1 MRGSHHFQREVLTY
15 SVMVGMQ
22 FSTVGINTLF
32 KAATMEGMSPYVS
45 VAYSYGIASLLLL
58 LPTLFSHSSSPR
70 AVDVPPLTIPILCR
84 IGLLAL
90 AGSSSRLTGFT
101 GLYYSS
107 PTLSS
112 AIGNLCPAFTFIVAV
127 MFGMETVV
135 MGRRSSQAKILG
147 TTVSI
152 AGAFVITFYQGPPI
166 CITPSA
172 SSSRLNH
179 SLVHST
185 AAQNWV
191 LGGSLITLHYA
202 LGTLWTIL
210 MTQIMSD
217 YPSELTVI
225 FIYNTFV
232 SIISVVVALFAEGT
246 SSSAWIMSSNTA
258 LASIICTGGF
268 GSCLNNAAEAWV
280 LPIKGPVFA
289 NMFLPFGMVIAV
301 AMGVMLLGDTLHLG
315 SLLGGTAISI
325 GFYMFM
331 WGKLKDQ
338 NDDGTAKTEQ
348 NADDH
353 SSSSNADKV
362 PLL

>member
-1 MRGSHHFQREVLTY
+1 MRGSQHSQREVLTY
-15 SVMVGMQ
+15 SVMVGTQ

-45 VAYSYGIASLLLL
+45 VAYSYGIASLVLL
-58 LPTLFSHSSSPR
+58 LPTLFSHR

-90 AGSSSRLTGFT
+90 TGSSSRLTGFT

-112 AIGNLCPAFTFIVAV
+112 AIGNLCPALTFILAV
-127 MFGMETVV
+127 MFGMEKVV
-135 MGRRSSQAKILG
+135 MGTRSSQAKILG

-152 AGAFVITFYQGPPI
+152 AGAFVITLYQGPPI
-166 CITPSA
+166 CITRSG
-172 SSSRLNH
+172 SSS
-179 SLVHST
+179 
-185 AAQNWV
+185 AQNWV
-191 LGGSLITLHYA
+191 LGGSLITLQYA
-202 LGTLWTIL
+202 LVTLWAFL
-210 MTQIMSD
+210 MSIYNFLLFIVWQTQIMRD

-232 SIISVVVALFAEGT
+232 SIIGAVVALIAEGT
-246 SSSAWIMSSNTA
+246 SSGAWIMSSNTA
-258 LASIICTGGF
+258 LASVICTGLF

-289 NMFLPFGMVIAV
+289 NMFTPFGMVIAV
-301 AMGVMLLGDTLHLG
+301 AMGVALLGDTLHLG
-315 SLLGGTAISI
+315 SLLGGTTISI

-331 WGKLKDQ
+331 WGKVKDQ
-338 NDDGTAKTEQ
+338 NDDGGAKTEQ
-348 NADDH
+348 NADDN
-353 SSSSNADKV
+353 SSSSNTDKV

>member
-1 MRGSHHFQREVLTY
+1 MFIV
-15 SVMVGMQ
+15 
-22 FSTVGINTLF
+22 
-32 KAATMEGMSPYVS
+32 
-45 VAYSYGIASLLLL
+45 
-58 LPTLFSHSSSPR
+58 
-70 AVDVPPLTIPILCR
+70 CR
-84 IGLLAL
+84 
-90 AGSSSRLTGFT
+90 SSSRLTGFT

-112 AIGNLCPAFTFIVAV
+112 AIGNLCPAFTFILAV

-172 SSSRLNH
+172 SSSRLGH

-210 MTQIMSD
+210 MTQIMSN

-232 SIISVVVALFAEGT
+232 SIISAVVALFAEGT

-258 LASIICTGGF
+258 LASVICTGVF

-289 NMFLPFGMVIAV
+289 NMFLPIGMVIAV

-331 WGKLKDQ
+331 WGKVEDQ
-338 NDDGTAKTEQ
+338 NDDTTTKTEQ
-348 NADDH
+348 NDDGQ
-353 SSSSNADKV
+353 SSSSNAEKV